1 MNFCNSFLLAGQ
13 NFKAECILFK
23 ATEFT
28 TAIKGKY
35 KKGARKNGVRLRPWA
50 KSFMD
55 DAGVEMVILNDLA
68 GFNPVVVKEI
78 GEKSTFSEIVQ
89 SFTRNLCCT

>member
-1 MNFCNSFLLAGQ
+1 
-13 NFKAECILFK
+13 
-23 ATEFT
+23 
-28 TAIKGKY
+28 
-35 KKGARKNGVRLRPWA
+35 
-50 KSFMD
+50 MD

-89 SFTRNLCCT
+89 SFTMNLCCT